1 MTATEAACR
10 PFETKG
16 FSMMISPMPECDGR
30 EETTKQPEAKY
41 QIYGM
46 AGASHRSG
54 GRKPPIS
61 RDGGASGQSVLG
73 GDDRRRRA
81 LPRHQRIGIVAFIF
95 ADRSEEHTS
104 ELQSLMRISYAVFC
118 LKKKTNTNTEH

>member
-1 MTATEAACR
+1 MRISDWSSDVCSSDL
-10 PFETKG
+10 FETKG

-41 QIYGM
+41 QLYGM

-54 GRKPPIS
+54 VRKPPIS
-61 RDGGASGQSVLG
+61 RDGGASGQSVLR

-81 LPRHQRIGIVAFIF
+81 LPRHQSIGLLAFLF
-95 ADRSEEHTS
+95 ADLLAGGVVSPVAAR
-104 ELQSLMRISYAVFC
+104 
-118 LKKKTNTNTEH
+118 

>member
-54 GRKPPIS
+54 GRQPPIS

-73 GDDRRRRA
+73 GADRRRRA
-81 LPRHQRIGIVAFIF
+81 LQRHQRIGLVALIF
-95 ADRSEEHTS
+95 RSAESPVGQECVSTCRYRWSPYH
-104 ELQSLMRISYAVFC
+104 
-118 LKKKTNTNTEH
+118 KK